1 MSITALIAELWQMM
15 QPAMRRW
22 LLRVVGIAAILIL
35 VLFAYLAWHTGEIYK
50 HYGILPTKA
59 DMSEQTD
66 AITSAM
72 ATKDDVRQVS
82 YELRLYQDSIAR
94 LRTHIDTT
102 LVAPGLMAVVDLQRR
117 MARIETGQVQ
127 TRLAIEEQRRQ
138 GEQGNAALIDQM
150 VSMSSAERRAKEE
163 KERQEA
169 AQRQRDRELME
180 AIARKL
186 KINLREF

>member
-22 LLRVVGIAAILIL
+22 LLRVVGIALILIL
-35 VLFAYLAWHTGEIYK
+35 VLFAYLAWHTGEIYN

-59 DMSEQTD
+59 DISRQTD
-66 AITSAM
+66 VITSAM
-72 ATKDDVRQVS
+72 ATKDDVAIVS
-82 YELRLYQDSIAR
+82 HELRLYQDSIAR
-94 LRTHIDTT
+94 LRSHIDTT
-102 LVAPGLMAVVDLQRR
+102 LVSPGLMAVVDLQRR

-163 KERQEA
+163 RERQEA
-169 AQRQRDRELME
+169 AQRQRDRMLME

-186 KINLREF
+186 KIDLREF